1 MKYVDTSTLGGRI
14 RLIRQKMDMSLAD
27 LGAKIGVSANY
38 VSVIER
44 NAKCP
49 SDDLVDKI
57 ADATGVSINWL
68 KTGEDGDHRLGDG
81 NHEIDASLF
90 LNILMMTNPSIT
102 KTAIAT
108 ILAVDDSE
116 LDEILSGNT
125 KYDPAWE
132 AGFSALTQRIDDFSG
147 LQEKLCK
154 IQDYLRQEESK
165 KIDFGLIRMFRVYLS
180 KKFQCDFTF
189 INNEHMVDFKG
200 SSPARHRLVVPYR
213 QKHFVC
219 KQEKPESIWHIWSL
233 SWHSR
238 ADLKDVLDR
247 IKYNSKKPCENIVLA
262 VDKKRDFEFL
272 LSADWKQSSPWGET
286 SPSRPKFFL
295 MLIDTDAVQVVG
307 DMVEV
312 EI

>member
-1 MKYVDTSTLGGRI
+1 M
-14 RLIRQKMDMSLAD
+14 
-27 LGAKIGVSANY
+27 
-38 VSVIER
+38 
-44 NAKCP
+44 
-49 SDDLVDKI
+49 
-57 ADATGVSINWL
+57 
-68 KTGEDGDHRLGDG
+68 
-81 NHEIDASLF
+81 LF
-90 LNILMMTNPSIT
+90 RS
-102 KTAIAT
+102 
-108 ILAVDDSE
+108 
-116 LDEILSGNT
+116 
-125 KYDPAWE
+125 
-132 AGFSALTQRIDDFSG
+132 DDFSG
-147 LQEKLCK
+147 LQEKLCR